1 VKTRD
6 DSTFNLRGYATVYDV
21 AYPIAGGPEA
31 GGWMEIIERG
41 ATAKSI
47 NDGADVKLLMNHEGI
62 ALARTASGTM
72 RLISDDLGMMVD
84 ADLDPESPYAQSVR
98 SAVMRGDCDQM
109 SFAFKV
115 IQQNWNEDYSERR
128 IREVMLF
135 DASLVTYPASD
146 ATIVQMNGASM
157 DAEERDLDPEAEAVE
172 DDLTS
177 QIRALLAQ
185 LIAGEAA
192 ELESGSPAAQS
203 IRALVNVLCA
213 LDWWEEIDE
222 AEDASGDAEEYDETG
237 ASMMRSVSLAQAQAE
252 FAALGTPAA

>member
-1 VKTRD
+1 
-6 DSTFNLRGYATVYDV
+6 
-21 AYPIAGGPEA
+21 
-31 GGWMEIIERG
+31 
-41 ATAKSI
+41 
-47 NDGADVKLLMNHEGI
+47 
-62 ALARTASGTM
+62 
-72 RLISDDLGMMVD
+72 
-84 ADLDPESPYAQSVR
+84 
-98 SAVMRGDCDQM
+98 
-109 SFAFKV
+109 
-115 IQQNWNEDYSERR
+115 
-128 IREVMLF
+128 
-135 DASLVTYPASD
+135 
-146 ATIVQMNGASM
+146 M